1 MVMELWICQ
10 IFFIKQ
16 IIDTRF
22 SSVMRVYKINQYVT
36 SNTFL
41 EQYKE

>member
-1 MVMELWICQ
+1 MVMELWICL
-10 IFFIKQ
+10 FFNK
-16 IIDTRF
+16 TNNWYSLLF
-22 SSVMRVYKINQYVT
+22 CNESYKINQYVT